1 MVIYHYPFKE
11 KENIPSC
18 VLALGFFDGVHIA
31 HRDLIETARCEA
43 KSRGLAFGVFTFGS
57 DGNIKS
63 RAARLYGDDDKA
75 EIFASLGA
83 DFTVIA
89 DFGGIAGLSGEDFV
103 KKVLVDELNCR
114 VCVAG
119 FNFRFGH
126 KASSGEGEL
135 RQYMAEAGGEAIIR
149 EEITGED
156 HVTLSASL
164 IRDHIL
170 NGEIR
175 VANKI
180 LGAPYYIKGRVSHGR
195 KVGRGLGFPTA
206 NIPIREGRII
216 PKAGVYSSAV
226 VIEGKIYKAV
236 TNVGSCPTFGEHE
249 IHLESFIIDFSG
261 DLYDRE
267 IRVYLLDFLRPERA
281 FASIDELKAQ
291 IEYDKNRTITES
303 GDISWQ
309 DLGLK

>member
-1 MVIYHYPFKE
+1 M
-11 KENIPSC
+11 KEN
-18 VLALGFFDGVHIA
+18 
-31 HRDLIETARCEA
+31 
-43 KSRGLAFGVFTFGS
+43 
-57 DGNIKS
+57 
-63 RAARLYGDDDKA
+63 
-75 EIFASLGA
+75 
-83 DFTVIA
+83 
-89 DFGGIAGLSGEDFV
+89 
-103 KKVLVDELNCR
+103 
-114 VCVAG
+114 
-119 FNFRFGH
+119 
-126 KASSGEGEL
+126 
-135 RQYMAEAGGEAIIR
+135 GGETFICD
-149 EEITGED
+149 EIMADDGT
-156 HVTLSASL
+156 TLSATTIREL
-164 IRDHIL
+164 ICS
-170 NGEIR
+170 GEISE
-175 VANKI
+175 ANRL
-180 LGAPYYIKGRVSHGR
+180 LGSPYYIKGRVLHGR
-195 KVGRGLGFPTA
+195 ADGRRLGFPTA

-249 IHLESFIIDFSG
+249 VHLESFIIDFSG

>member
-63 RAARLYGDDDKA
+63 SAARLYGDDDKA
-75 EIFASLGA
+75 EIFKSLGA

-103 KKVLVDELNCR
+103 KKVLVGELNCR

-126 KASSGEGEL
+126 RASSGEGEL
-135 RQYMAEAGGEAIIR
+135 RQYMTEAGGEAVIR

-175 VANKI
+175 TANKI

-206 NIPIREGRII
+206 NVPIRAGRII

-226 VIEGKIYKAV
+226 VIDGKIYKAV
-236 TNVGSCPTFGEHE
+236 TNIGSCPTFGQHE
-249 IHLESFIIDFSG
+249 IHLESFIIDFAG
-261 DLYDRE
+261 DIYDRE

-281 FASIDELKAQ
+281 FQSVDELKAQ

>member
-11 KENIPSC
+11 KENIPKC

-31 HRDLIETARCEA
+31 HRDLIETARVEA
-43 KSRGLAFGVFTFGS
+43 KRRGLAFGVFTFGS
-57 DGNIKS
+57 DGSIKS

-89 DFGGIAGLSGEDFV
+89 DFGGIAGLSGEEFV
-103 KKVLVDELNCR
+103 KDVLVSDLNCK

-135 RQYMAEAGGEAIIR
+135 RQYMSEAGGEAVIR

-156 HVTLSASL
+156 KVTLSASL
-164 IRDHIL
+164 IRDMIIG
-170 NGEIR
+170 GEIKR
-175 VANKI
+175 ANKI

-195 KVGRGLGFPTA
+195 KVGRSIGFPTA

-216 PKAGVYSSAV
+216 PMAGVYSTAV
-226 VIEGKIYKAV
+226 VIDDKIYKAV
-236 TNVGSCPTFGEHE
+236 TNIGSCPTFGEHE
-249 IHLESFIIDFSG
+249 VHLESFIIDFSG
-261 DLYDRE
+261 DLYDKE
-267 IRVYLLDFLRPERA
+267 IRVFLLDFLRPERT
-281 FASIDELKAQ
+281 FASVEELCKQ
-291 IEYDKNRTITES
+291 IEYDKNRVITEI

-309 DLGLK
+309 ELGLK

>member
-1 MVIYHYPFKE
+1 MAVEDAIF
-11 KENIPSC
+11 
-18 VLALGFFDGVHIA
+18 LARLCRKVYVVHR
-31 HRDLIETARCEA
+31 RDELRAA
-43 KSRGLAFGVFTFGS
+43 KSLQ
-57 DGNIKS
+57 
-63 RAARLYGDDDKA
+63 ARLL
-75 EIFASLGA
+75 SL
-83 DFTVIA
+83 DNVEMVW
-89 DFGGIAGLSGEDFV
+89 DS
-103 KKVLVDELNCR
+103 
-114 VCVAG
+114 VA
-119 FNFRFGH
+119 
-126 KASSGEGEL
+126 K
-135 RQYMAEAGGEAIIR
+135 
-149 EEITGED
+149 EITGED
-156 HVTLSASL
+156 KVTLSASL

-170 NGEIR
+170 NGEIKT
-175 VANKI
+175 ANKI

-226 VIEGKIYKAV
+226 VIGGKIYKAV
-236 TNVGSCPTFGEHE
+236 TNIGSCPTFGEHE